1 MAAQKKRL
9 RRQRGDP
16 AAATQQRT
24 KAKNAQRQRK
34 KARRME

>member
-16 AAATQQRT
+16 AATQQRT

-34 KARRME
+34 KARRLE